1 MRLRSEVALESG
13 QVAAFAAVLLAFF
26 VALLPGL
33 VEAGRI
39 YGLAQWVGWTAEVGV
54 MAGLAR
60 RDVVGSQQC
69 GCPRLLSDA
78 AAYAEQAV
86 DLAFSGSGHAHSR
99 ACAVADGWTVRCTV
113 SVQTASPVLAF
124 LGLGP
129 VTVTRSRTGRL
140 ELQTR

>member
-1 MRLRSEVALESG
+1 MRLRPEVALESG
-13 QVAAFAAVLLAFF
+13 QIATFAALLLAFF
-26 VALLPGL
+26 MVLLPGV

-39 YGLAQWVGWTAEVGV
+39 YGLAQWVGWAAEVGV

-78 AAYAEQAV
+78 PTYAEQAI
-86 DLAFSGSGHAHSR
+86 DLAFSGSGLARSR
-99 ACAVADGWTVRCTV
+99 ACTMPDARTVRCTV
-113 SVQTASPVLAF
+113 SVQAASPVLAF

-129 VTVTRSRTGRL
+129 VTVSRSRSGAL